1 MGAALSHS
9 DRRLDIRDGVLTV
22 PAMPRPLI
30 AAVVLWFLAAACG
43 GPVRDPAPAAPA
55 PAAPALL
62 QPPRGEPVSSPAP
75 SSALVEPDVPSGADA
90 ARDAELARTVAGV
103 IDIVVNT
110 DPVFTRDG
118 KRVVFSS
125 NRDGLPQLYL
135 GEIARP
141 AASPLRLVRSTE
153 RQLSPVMTPDGK
165 ALVFRSDHS
174 ADENWSYFRVNLDG
188 SGLVELTPGTTTH
201 RDSPRIADGKP
212 DTVFY
217 SARTMSDTGVGV
229 YRTSATAPGTETLIY
244 RDARPGALV
253 DVSRDGRWALLWR
266 YPSHSENYLLAV
278 DLEGGAAHQVYPRSD
293 PGNTLSK
300 ATIFG
305 ARFSADGKRALI
317 ATDGGAEQALV
328 VSIDVATG
336 RETARHVE
344 TRPATADVRQIFA
357 APSGDTVVAML
368 DAGDHG
374 DIRVLDA
381 TTLTPR
387 ATVVLPLG
395 SGTGGAFSQDGRR
408 FALTWST
415 PDVPNDIY
423 AVDIATGK
431 VAALRKEARPQLDGL
446 PPIEASIAHVEEFDR
461 LQIPVNV
468 LLPAGS
474 QGKKLPVIVDYHG
487 GPNSSAW
494 IQWSPTARLFVG
506 LGYALVQP
514 NVRGSTGFGRAY
526 EAADNGPRRFDAFQ
540 DVETTARWAASQPWA
555 DPHRM
560 VVSGG
565 SYGGYTVLI
574 ALTRMP
580 DFWRAGVE
588 EIGVSNLRTMLAR
601 TNGTMRELFR
611 VEFGDLD
618 KDAAFLDSISPL
630 RDADKIVA
638 PLFVYAG
645 AHDTRALRSESDLIV
660 KALRARKVP
669 VEYMVADNEG
679 HSMDHRE
686 NQLACH
692 ARMIRFLETHL
703 K

>member
-1 MGAALSHS
+1 M
-9 DRRLDIRDGVLTV
+9 R
-22 PAMPRPLI
+22 RPLV
-30 AAVVLWFLAAACG
+30 AAVVLVFLAAACG
-43 GPVRDPAPAAPA
+43 GPGRAPTPVQAPPAQ
-55 PAAPALL
+55 L
-62 QPPRGEPVSSPAP
+62 QPPRGEPPSSPSPP
-75 SSALVEPDVPSGADA
+75 SSALVPPDVPSEADA

-118 KRVVFSS
+118 KHVVFLS

-141 AASPLRLVRSTE
+141 AAPPLRLVRSTE
-153 RQLSPVMTPDGK
+153 RQLSPVLTPDGK
-165 ALVFRSDHS
+165 ALVFRSDHG

-188 SGLVELTPGTTTH
+188 SGLVELTPGTTIH
-201 RDSPRIADGKP
+201 RDSPRVADGKP
-212 DTVFY
+212 DTIFY
-217 SARTMSDTGVGV
+217 SARTVSDTGVGV
-229 YRTSATAPGTETLIY
+229 YLTSATTPGAETQIY
-244 RDARPGALV
+244 RDSKPGALV
-253 DVSRDGRWALLWR
+253 DISRDGRWALFWR

-278 DLEGGAAHQVYPRSD
+278 DLESGAARQVYPSVAASSEHGSEHGSD
-293 PGNTLSK
+293 PVNTRSTV
-300 ATIFG
+300 TIFG

-328 VSIDVATG
+328 LSIDIATG
-336 RETARHVE
+336 RETARYVE
-344 TRPATADVRQIFA
+344 TRPATAEIGQIYA
-357 APSGDTVVAML
+357 ALSGNTVVAMI
-368 DAGDHG
+368 DAGDHCEL
-374 DIRVLDA
+374 RVLDA
-381 TTLTPR
+381 TTLAPKR
-387 ATVVLPLG
+387 AVTLPLG
-395 SGTGGAFSQDGRR
+395 SGTGGGFSQDGQR

-415 PDVPNDIY
+415 PNVPHDVY
-423 AVDIATGK
+423 AVDLATGK
-431 VAALRKEARPQLDGL
+431 VAALRSEARPQLDGL
-446 PPIEASIAHVEEFDR
+446 PRIEASIAQVEAFDHLR
-461 LQIPVNV
+461 IPINV
-468 LLPAGS
+468 FLPAGRHG
-474 QGKKLPVIVDYHG
+474 QQLPVIVDYHG

-494 IQWSPTARLFVG
+494 VQWQPSTRLFVG

-526 EAADNGPRRFDAFQ
+526 EAADNGPRRLDAFK

-555 DPHRM
+555 DPRRM

-580 DFWRAGVE
+580 EFWRAGIE

-611 VEFGDLD
+611 IEFGDLET
-618 KDAAFLDSISPL
+618 DAAFLDSISPL

-679 HSMDHRE
+679 HSMDRRE

-692 ARMIRFLETHL
+692 ARMIRFLETHV

>member
-1 MGAALSHS
+1 
-9 DRRLDIRDGVLTV
+9 
-22 PAMPRPLI
+22 
-30 AAVVLWFLAAACG
+30 
-43 GPVRDPAPAAPA
+43 
-55 PAAPALL
+55 
-62 QPPRGEPVSSPAP
+62 
-75 SSALVEPDVPSGADA
+75 VEPDVPSGADA

-141 AASPLRLVRSTE
+141 SASPLRLVRSTE

-165 ALVFRSDHS
+165 ALVFRSDHG

-188 SGLVELTPGTTTH
+188 SGLVELTPGTTIH
-201 RDSPRIADGKP
+201 RDSPRVADGKP
-212 DTVFY
+212 DTIFY
-217 SARTMSDTGVGV
+217 SARTVSDTGAGV
-229 YRTSATAPGTETLIY
+229 YRTSATAPGAETQIY
-244 RDARPGALV
+244 RDSKPGALV
-253 DVSRDGRWALLWR
+253 DVSRDGRWALFWR

-278 DLEGGAAHQVYPRSD
+278 DLESGAAHQVYPRSTAPSERGSD
-293 PGNTLSK
+293 PGNTISQV
-300 ATIFG
+300 TIFG

-328 VSIDVATG
+328 LSIDLATG
-336 RETARHVE
+336 QETARYVE
-344 TRPATADVRQIFA
+344 TRPATAEVQQIYA
-357 APSGDTVVAML
+357 APSSNTVVAML
-368 DAGDHG
+368 DAGDHC
-374 DIRVLDA
+374 DVRVLDE
-381 TTLTPR
+381 TTLTPK
-387 ATVVLPLG
+387 ATVMLPLG

-415 PDVPNDIY
+415 PNAPNDVY
-423 AVDIATGK
+423 AIDVATGK
-431 VAALRKEARPQLDGL
+431 VAALRNEARPQLDGL
-446 PPIEASIAHVEEFDR
+446 PPIEVSIAQIEAFDH
-461 LQIPVNV
+461 LKIPVNV
-468 LLPAGS
+468 FLPAGRH
-474 QGKKLPVIVDYHG
+474 GDKLPVIVDYHG

-494 IQWSPTARLFVG
+494 IWWSPVTRLFLS

-526 EAADNGPRRFDAFQ
+526 EAADDGPRRLDAFK
-540 DVETTARWAASQPWA
+540 DIETTARWAASQPWA
-555 DPHRM
+555 DKTRM
-560 VVSGG
+560 VAFGG

-580 DFWRAGVE
+580 EFWRAGID
-588 EIGVSNLRTMLAR
+588 EIGPSHLRTALAT
-601 TNGTMRELFR
+601 TNGTLRELFR
-611 VEFGDLD
+611 VEFGDLE

-630 RDADKIVA
+630 RDVDKIVA

-645 AHDTRALRSESDLIV
+645 ANDPRVPRSESDLIV
-660 KALRARKVP
+660 RALRARKVP

-692 ARMIRFLETHL
+692 ARMLRFLETHL